1 VKGRQGEK
9 RVSRLASGEY
19 EEQGRS
25 LKTFQ
30 TSFSKR
36 EVKQG

>member
-19 EEQGRS
+19 EEQGS